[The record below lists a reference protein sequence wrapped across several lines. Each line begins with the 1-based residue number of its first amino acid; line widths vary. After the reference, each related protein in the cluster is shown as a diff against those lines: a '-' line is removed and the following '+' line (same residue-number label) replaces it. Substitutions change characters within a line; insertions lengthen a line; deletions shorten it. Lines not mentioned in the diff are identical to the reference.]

1 MTLRSRLD
9 EDLKAAMRS
18 RETAR
23 RDTIRYLLS
32 EVHKAEIAEQREFHD
47 EDILRVLSRQASQR
61 RESIEAFTKGNRQDL
76 VNKEESQLRII
87 LDYLPEQLSEGQ
99 VVELVREAI
108 EEVGAAGP
116 QDMGKVMGR
125 VMPEVRGKVEG
136 RVVNEVARRLLLSRG
151 SG

>member
-32 EVHKAEIAEQREFHD
+32 EVHKAEIAEQREFHG

-61 RESIEAFTKGNRQDL
+61 RESIEAF
-76 VNKEESQLRII
+76 RII
-87 LDYLPEQLSEGQ
+87 LDYLPEQLSEEQ